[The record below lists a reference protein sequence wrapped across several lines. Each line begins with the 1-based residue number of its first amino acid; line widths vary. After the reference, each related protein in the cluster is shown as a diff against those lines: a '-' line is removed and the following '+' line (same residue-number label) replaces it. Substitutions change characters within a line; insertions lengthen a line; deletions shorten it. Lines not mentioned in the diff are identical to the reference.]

1 MRAMKFET
9 AQWFHFLSA
18 FCVFAVFLLVW
29 TVVICLQKS
38 LIVVVGGGG
47 EGIKGRGVLE
57 LKPLI

>member
-9 AQWFHFLSA
+9 AQWFPFLSA

-47 EGIKGRGVLE
+47 EGRGGGFLS
-57 LKPLI
+57 

>member
-18 FCVFAVFLLVW
+18 FCVFAVFLFVW

-38 LIVVVGGGG
+38 LIVVVGGEG
-47 EGIKGRGVLE
+47 EGKGGGFLS
-57 LKPLI
+57 